1 MREEDQHVSNEN
13 LEQQREDDPLA
24 PAGRAVDAT
33 RTELSIDVR
42 AAGDRTVLSVRGE
55 LDLYSS
61 PSLRDRVLAAADEG
75 DRRLVIDLS
84 AVPFMDSSG
93 LGVIV
98 GCLKRVRESGGDL
111 ALVTMPGSPP
121 SKLLSLTGLDR
132 AIPTFA
138 TPDEAFR

>member
-1 MREEDQHVSNEN
+1 VSNDD
-13 LEQQREDDPLA
+13 LEHQQGDDPLA
-24 PAGRAVDAT
+24 SSGRAVDAT

-42 AAGDRTVLSVRGE
+42 ATGDGTVLAVRGE
-55 LDLYSS
+55 LDLYSA

-98 GCLKRVRESGGDL
+98 GCLKRVRESGGNL
-111 ALVTMPGSPP
+111 ALVTTPGSPP